1 MKSVVRILFS
11 LLALFFFVYLIRYY
25 LTGEG
30 GPTYLA
36 VILVPVT
43 FILYTLEELRK
54 NSLYPRFSPT
64 ANYLLGGL
72 FILSSLISAVYL
84 GIEFDEIGTVRA
96 GFYSTTDMVIG
107 ALMFILV
114 MEYTRKQHFELFVV
128 NAALILYA
136 VYGWMV
142 PGMFGH
148 PGLEWSRTL
157 SSMSVEMATGV
168 FSRLPQLALTQ
179 IGSFLLV
186 LSLLSAFGCVDSIVN
201 TAKQLADKSAHALP
215 QAAVLG
221 SMGVATV
228 SGSGA
233 ANAITIGSATIPAMI
248 ASGIPRV
255 HAAAIECSASL
266 GGQLMP
272 PVMGVAAFLMADFLG
287 KSYFDVVARGYAP
300 ALIYYVGVSFGV
312 YLISIRY
319 QTKTVGWESVK
330 TELIDKINL
339 VVYAGVIAGLIV
351 LMGISRMEP
360 TLAALRVFIVA
371 GIVVS
376 LIFILNAI
384 RTPASR
390 NLKSLS
396 APFVRFIDHFAAM
409 TSDLTLLLA
418 SLSIMT
424 GVIVNTG
431 VTTKIGFIL
440 MEAAGLH
447 ITAMVVVAFIFG
459 ALLGTGLPPAPT
471 YILLAMVIAPTMM
484 KVGINPWVIHF
495 FAFFVGVWG
504 ELTPPT
510 SLVAAV
516 TSKIAKAD
524 FMGTMFKSVKLCSAL
539 FVLMGGVFARP
550 ELVIEPGV
558 QQIGAM
564 LLLMVGTVGVMFS
577 IQAQFSENMWRDI
590 AMRSLLFTLAL
601 VVIFHPN
608 TRYALMAIVPIGL
621 FAWYWFFTVQKYS
634 KHHCV

>member
-1 MKSVVRILFS
+1 MKSVTRILFS
-11 LLALFFFVYLIRYY
+11 LTALFFFVYLFRYY

-43 FILYTLEELRK
+43 FILYTLDALRK
-54 NSLYPRFSPT
+54 NSFYPRLSPAT
-64 ANYLLGGL
+64 NYLLGGGYIFLSLVSL
-72 FILSSLISAVYL
+72 FYIGY
-84 GIEFDEIGTVRA
+84 EFEEIGTVRA
-96 GFYSTTDMVIG
+96 GFYSMTDIVIG
-107 ALMFILV
+107 GLMFVLV

-128 NAALILYA
+128 NLILILYA
-136 VYGWMV
+136 VYGWLV

-148 PGLEWSRTL
+148 PGLEWERIL
-157 SSMSVEMATGV
+157 SSVSVEMATGV
-168 FSRLPQLALTQ
+168 FSRLPQLALTL

-186 LSLLSAFGCVDSIVN
+186 LSVLSAFGCVDSIVN
-201 TAKQLADKSAHALP
+201 TASRLANKSAHALP

-272 PVMGVAAFLMADFLG
+272 PVMGIAAFLMAEFLG

-300 ALIYYVGVSFGV
+300 ALIYYLGVSIGV
-312 YLISIRY
+312 YLISVRY
-319 QTKTVGWESVK
+319 QTTTVGLAAAKTGVK
-330 TELIDKINL
+330 DKINL
-339 VVYAGVIAGLIV
+339 VIYVGVIVGLIF
-351 LMGISRMEP
+351 LMGVSQAEP
-360 TLAALRVFIVA
+360 TRAALRVFITA

-376 LIFILNAI
+376 LIFIFTSL

-390 NLKSLS
+390 NLRSLT
-396 APFVRFIDHFAAM
+396 APFLRFIDNFA
-409 TSDLTLLLA
+409 TITFDLTLLLA

-431 VTTKIGFIL
+431 VTTKIGFLL
-440 MEAAGLH
+440 MEAAGFH
-447 ITAMVVVAFIFG
+447 IVAMVIVAFIFG

-471 YILLAMVIAPTMM
+471 YILLALVIAPTMT
-484 KVGINPWVIHF
+484 KFGINPWVIHF
-495 FAFFVGVWG
+495 FAFFVAVWG

-516 TSKIAKAD
+516 TSKIAEAD
-524 FMGTMFKSVKLCSAL
+524 FMGTMFKGIQLCSVL
-539 FVLMGGVFARP
+539 FILMGGVFARP
-550 ELVIEPGV
+550 ELVLEPGLA
-558 QQIGAM
+558 QLGAM
-564 LLLMVGTVGVMFS
+564 LLLMAGTVGTQFS
-577 IQAQFSENMWRDI
+577 LQAQFSEKKGWDALARI
-590 AMRSLLFTLAL
+590 VLAGFSLI
-601 VVIFHPN
+601 VIFHPS
-608 TRYALMAIVPIGL
+608 TSLAVMAIAPIGL
-621 FAWYWFFTVQKYS
+621 FVGYWVLQHRKKQS
-634 KHHCV
+634 